1 MGYAADQIVAF
12 VREYLDANKEL
23 LRFDRTIMA
32 KVISVGTTTAVVESS
47 GREFTCRIKDGVD
60 PVVGEV
66 VIVKI
71 PNNHGDHK
79 YIDGKLKK

>member
-1 MGYAADQIVAF
+1 
-12 VREYLDANKEL
+12 
-23 LRFDRTIMA
+23 
-32 KVISVGTTTAVVESS
+32 
-47 GREFTCRIKDGVD
+47 
-60 PVVGEV
+60 VVGEV